1 MSQRDEEREE
11 APKCPHCKGKGCH
24 RCQMT
29 GYKGG
34 REP

>member
-1 MSQRDEEREE
+1 MRYNEEREE
-11 APKCPHCKGKGCH
+11 APKCPHCDGRGCSK
-24 RCQMT
+24 CQYT